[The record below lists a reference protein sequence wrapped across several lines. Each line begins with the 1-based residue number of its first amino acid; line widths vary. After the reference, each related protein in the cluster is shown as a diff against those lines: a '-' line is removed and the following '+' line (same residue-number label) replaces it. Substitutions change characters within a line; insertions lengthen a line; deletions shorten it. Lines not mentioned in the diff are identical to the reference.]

1 MKISFHEPLACPGNF
16 FFFDFQTP
24 LQKKL
29 KLIFKKYTCLS
40 YFLQNLFML
49 SIQCIHL
56 FCLYNLSMLSIQS
69 IHGLT
74 EHKSKRSFSNTVAV
88 FQIMLIIFE

>member
-16 FFFDFQTP
+16 FFFGFQTP

-29 KLIFKKYTCLS
+29 KPIFKKYTCLS
-40 YFLQNLFML
+40 YFLQNLF
-49 SIQCIHL
+49 
-56 FCLYNLSMLSIQS
+56 MLSIQS

-88 FQIMLIIFE
+88 FQMMLIIFE